1 MDVSS
6 PAELDALL
14 AKHKIVVID
23 YHADW
28 CGPCKAYSPKFSRV
42 EREMRRTMPEGSFV
56 FASVDI
62 DRAKDLARDAKV
74 LSVPTTIAWS
84 MGKGLFGGPKK
95 KEVLRFSGDR
105 SWPELVRTFTGLLE
119 STSSR

>member
-28 CGPCKAYSPKFSRV
+28 CGPCKSYSPKFSRI
-42 EREMRRTMPEGSFV
+42 EREMRRTSPEGSFV

-62 DRAKDLARDAKV
+62 DRAQELAREAKV

-84 MGKGLFGGPKK
+84 MGKGLFGGAKK
-95 KEVLRFSGDR
+95 KQLLRFSGDR
-105 SWPELVRTFTGLLE
+105 SWPDLVRTFTELLR
-119 STSSR
+119 SA